1 MFMQVRIP
9 IFIRGALR
17 RRRSARPTFVFADL
31 VGFTEATERM
41 GDEAAAQ
48 LAREF
53 RRTMCAISCR
63 AGARQV
69 KSMGDG
75 VMIWAHDPAVA
86 IEIAAQALA
95 HESGGGG
102 LLPVRIGVHTGAAIR
117 DGRDWYGTAVN
128 VAARLAAQAGPNE
141 ALVSSSTRA
150 AAASRS
156 TKSLSD
162 RRELSLRGI
171 ARPVTAWRLA

>member
-1 MFMQVRIP
+1 MP
-9 IFIRGALR
+9 IFLRGALR
-17 RRRSARPTFVFADL
+17 PRRSARPTFLFADL
-31 VGFTEATERM
+31 VGFTEATERL

-53 RRTMCAISCR
+53 RQTMCAISCR

-86 IEIAAQALA
+86 IRIAAEAVEHARSQPD
-95 HESGGGG
+95 
-102 LLPVRIGVHTGAAIR
+102 LLPVRVGVHTGPAVR

-128 VAARLAAQAGPNE
+128 VAARLAAQASPNE
-141 ALVSSSTRA
+141 ALVSATTRA
-150 AAASRS
+150 AAGGREGRA
-156 TKSLSD
+156 LSG

>member
-1 MFMQVRIP
+1 MFMQVRMP
-9 IFIRGALR
+9 VFIRGALR

-75 VMIWAHDPAVA
+75 VMIWAHDPAIA
-86 IEIAAQALA
+86 IEIAARAVQ
-95 HESGGGG
+95 HEGDRSD
-102 LLPVRIGVHTGAAIR
+102 LLPIRIGVHTGPAVR

-128 VAARLAAQAGPNE
+128 VAARLAAQAAPNE
-141 ALVSSSTRA
+141 ALVSSATRA
-150 AAASRS
+150 AAADRAAE
-156 TKSLSD
+156 KLSD
-162 RRELSLRGI
+162 GRELSLRGI
-171 ARPVTAWRLA
+171 SRPVTAWRLA